1 MITNE
6 VMVIVIVLFF
16 LLFMV
21 LADFL
26 VAFMI
31 ILYSRSDHDRDTF
44 IRCYTANPGRWFAY
58 KISKVPYPKYNKNKK
73 NH

>member
-1 MITNE
+1 MISHTG
-6 VMVIVIVLFF
+6 MVIVIVLFGI
-16 LLFMV
+16 LFML

-58 KISKVPYPKYNKNKK
+58 KISKEPYSKRKK
-73 NH
+73 

>member
-1 MITNE
+1 MSYSG
-6 VMVIVIVLFF
+6 
-16 LLFMV
+16 MV
-21 LADFL
+21 LVIFLFGIFFMLFADFL

-58 KISKVPYPKYNKNKK
+58 KISKEPYFKRKK
-73 NH
+73 